1 MPRSNRSKN
10 RRRMRR
16 SSSNSPSE
24 MKLRSINQI
33 VNVRLS
39 TLLTVAPASNV
50 LAGFIPA
57 DPSASGLN
65 ILEYATWSSLF
76 SQVRLIGMTV
86 NFIPR
91 SVVGSGGDTGPL
103 AIASTLGFLGSP
115 TSEGVVLDN
124 ADGVLWNWIRTT
136 SNRGLQRSMHITTQ
150 PTWADVATPAPGA
163 DNVGCPGGFIYYGS
177 NQPAGGQGDFTFQV
191 DVFVQFRS
199 RA

>member
-1 MPRSNRSKN
+1 MPRKSKRKN
-10 RRRMRR
+10 RRKT
-16 SSSNSPSE
+16 SNSPSE

-57 DPSASGLN
+57 DPSAAGLN
-65 ILEYATWSSLF
+65 ILEYSAWQGLF
-76 SQVRLIGMTV
+76 AQVRLIGMTV

-103 AIASTLGFLGSP
+103 AIASTLGVLGSP

-124 ADGVLWNWIRTT
+124 ADGILWNWIRTT
-136 SNRGLQRSMHITTQ
+136 SNRGIQRKMHITTQ
-150 PTWADVATPAPGA
+150 PTWADVTTPAPG

-191 DVFVQFRS
+191 DVYVQFRS